1 MNHPKRISMLFMI
14 GVLLAGSTAL
24 GYYYYYFYEPPLAT
38 AENFMRAM
46 ERGDTEALK
55 RFVLVA
61 PDPESTKLRP
71 AKDPEIKNLLVKPF
85 HRGRILDQDK
95 RTGASGTFDF
105 LIYRQPDGTIYA
117 LKLVTRQGEQY
128 KVVIPEVPR
137 DRDLP
142 YLWDYTWTN

>member
-24 GYYYYYFYEPPLAT
+24 GYYYYFFYEPPLAT
-38 AENFMRAM
+38 AESFMRAM
-46 ERGDTEALK
+46 DAHDLEKLK
-55 RFVLVA
+55 RMVLVT
-61 PDPESTKLRP
+61 PDRESTKLRAP
-71 AKDPEIKNLLVKPF
+71 KDEEVKNLLKKPF
-85 HRGRILDQDK
+85 QRGRVLDQDK
-95 RTGASGTFDF
+95 RTGASGNFDF

-117 LKLVTRQGEQY
+117 LLVTRQGQQY
-128 KVVIPEVPR
+128 KIVIPEVPR